1 MKQLDVLKMALLL
14 VGVGIWA
21 FGVRNGLTGVMIVG
35 VAFVV
40 VAFLLRFLP
49 KITRRS

>member
-1 MKQLDVLKMALLL
+1 MKQVDVLKMALLL
-14 VGVGIWA
+14 VGIGIWA
-21 FGVRNGLTGVMIVG
+21 YGLRYGHTAVMVVG

>member
-1 MKQLDVLKMALLL
+1 MKPLDVLKLALLL
-14 VGVGIWA
+14 VGIGIWA
-21 FGVRNGLTGVMIVG
+21 YGLRYGHNDVMVVG

-49 KITRRS
+49 KIIRRS